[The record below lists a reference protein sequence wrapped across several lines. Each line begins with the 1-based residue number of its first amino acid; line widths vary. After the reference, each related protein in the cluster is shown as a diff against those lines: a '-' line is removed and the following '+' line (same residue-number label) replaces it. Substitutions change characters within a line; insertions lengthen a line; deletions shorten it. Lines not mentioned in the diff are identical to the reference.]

1 MSAPP
6 NARHLLVPFAGRG
19 SPACREALAG
29 LRLPKLEA
37 LLARLTQVHD
47 DTQDEST
54 RSPPH
59 ERALAEA
66 LGIAAAD
73 GCIPWA
79 ALEARRS
86 GLGPTESGHA
96 WGVATL
102 CHWQVGVDDVV
113 LGDPSAIEID
123 AQESDALLQA
133 ARPFFEEDGIAL
145 HATATPGRW
154 LAQGRVFDGLAT
166 ASIDRAIGFPIS
178 QWSPLSDAGR
188 PLRRLQNEMQMLLY
202 TERVNDDRAARGVP
216 PINSFWLSGTG
227 SLPATFSTAP
237 ASSPTVADALRT
249 PALRDDGTGWALAWQ
264 ALDAGPVADLL
275 AACVR
280 GEPVTL
286 TLCGDRSAQR
296 FALRPRGLSGWAKG
310 LFNRPTAASF
320 LEAL

>member
-1 MSAPP
+1 MSVPP
-6 NARHLLVPFAGRG
+6 ATARHLLIPFAGRG

-37 LLARLTQVHD
+37 LLARLTLVHADSQD
-47 DTQDEST
+47 DST

-79 ALEARRS
+79 ALEARTA
-86 GLGPTESGHA
+86 GLGPTDGGQA

-102 CHWQVGVDDVV
+102 CHWQVGIDDVV
-113 LGDPSAIEID
+113 LGDPGAIEID
-123 AQESDALLQA
+123 ATESDALLAA

-154 LAQGRVFDGLAT
+154 LASGPVFDGLAT
-166 ASIDRAIGFPIS
+166 ASIDRAVGFPIS

-202 TERVNDDRAARGVP
+202 TERVNDARTARGVP

-227 SLPATFSTAP
+227 HLPAAFVP
-237 ASSPTVADALRT
+237 AAAPTVAASLRP
-249 PALRDDGTGWALAWQ
+249 PALRDDGAGWAAAWQ
-264 ALDAGPVADLL
+264 ALDAGPVAELL
-275 AACVR
+275 ADCTR
-280 GEPVTL
+280 GDAVTL
-286 TLCGDRSAQR
+286 TLCGDRGAHR
-296 FALRPRGLSGWAKG
+296 FGVQPRGFARWARG
-310 LFNRPTAASF
+310 LFGRPGAAPV